1 MNASSLC
8 GVRILGTGSSVPER
22 RLTNADF
29 EKMLDTS
36 DEWITQRTGIRE
48 RRVLDL
54 DKASGLTLARAA
66 LQNALDAAQVP
77 AKELDLVI
85 CATVTADMTCPS
97 TSARIA
103 SDVGAAGAAAFDVGA
118 ACSGFVYAI
127 NLADSI
133 VRCGRARTVAVVGV
147 DAMTS
152 IIDYSDRTC
161 SILFGDAA
169 GAVILRADD
178 NPAIGCLYQHMGADG
193 TGWGSLYI
201 PRQARDIPAADIE
214 NKTRLGCLRMNGKEV
229 FKFAVTK
236 FREVIE
242 DALLKTN
249 LSPDQVSQFVCH
261 QSNIRIIDAARE
273 KLGLDPSQVYVNID
287 KFGNSSAGS
296 VPLCLDQLWRA
307 GKITPGKPFVL
318 VAFGGGLTWASS
330 VWRMP

>member
-1 MNASSLC
+1 MNAQTMC
-8 GVRILGTGSSVPER
+8 GVRILGTGSAAPEG

-36 DEWITQRTGIRE
+36 DEWIVQRTGIRE

-54 DKASGLTLARAA
+54 DKGNGLTLAHEA
-66 LQNALDAAQVP
+66 LQNAIDAAGIQGS
-77 AKELDLVI
+77 EIDLVI
-85 CATVTADMTCPS
+85 CATVTSVMTCPS
-97 TSARIA
+97 TAARVA
-103 SDVGAAGAAAFDVGA
+103 AEVGATGAAAFDVGA

-133 VRCGRARTVAVVGV
+133 VRAGRAKTVAVIGV

-152 IIDYSDRTC
+152 IIDYADRTC

-169 GAVILRADD
+169 GAVILRADP
-178 NPAIGCLYQHMGADG
+178 NPELGCIYQHMGADG
-193 TGWGSLYI
+193 SGWHALYI
-201 PRQARDIPAADIE
+201 PRYEKDIPACDSE

-242 DALLKTN
+242 DALAKTN
-249 LSPDQVSQFVCH
+249 LQPADISQFVCH

-273 KLGLDPSQVYVNID
+273 RIGLDPSQVYVNID
-287 KFGNSSAGS
+287 KYGNSSAGS

-330 VWRMP
+330 VWRI